1 MGDARSAASGA
12 RASAPSAIPSTSWPD
27 LIRALIEKGLGASDR
42 APRRGDLPP
51 EAGAVAPDHGRN
63 ACILIDLFDAGV
75 RPPDKCCRSV
85 AGVRS
90 VSGAEA

>member
-1 MGDARSAASGA
+1 
-12 RASAPSAIPSTSWPD
+12 

-63 ACILIDLFDAGV
+63 ACILIDL
-75 RPPDKCCRSV
+75 
-85 AGVRS
+85 
-90 VSGAEA
+90 